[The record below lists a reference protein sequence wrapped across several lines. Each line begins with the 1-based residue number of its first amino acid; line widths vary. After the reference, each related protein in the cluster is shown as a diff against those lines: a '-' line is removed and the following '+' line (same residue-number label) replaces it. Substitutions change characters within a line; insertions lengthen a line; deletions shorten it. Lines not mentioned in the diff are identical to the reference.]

1 MSSDETRTPS
11 STGPSTGSSS
21 KQSGDQ
27 SHSSSQSQAST
38 FDTQPPSSQEPS
50 DTISQAWGQLAVIG
64 SSTCYE
70 LIKNEYKIGRG
81 KDCDIILRNNER
93 PTLTST
99 LWKACSKQHFL
110 IYMENK
116 RSGRYIFL
124 KDLSSNGTV
133 VNEDFIG
140 SGKFTVISSG
150 DVISLVDKDHKV
162 PQNI

>member
-64 SSTCYE
+64 SSTCY
-70 LIKNEYKIGRG
+70 G
-81 KDCDIILRNNER
+81 NNHFSSYC
-93 PTLTST
+93 ST
-99 LWKACSKQHFL
+99 VTFFL
-110 IYMENK
+110 
-116 RSGRYIFL
+116 
-124 KDLSSNGTV
+124 SNLMYF
-133 VNEDFIG
+133 FI
-140 SGKFTVISSG
+140 TI
-150 DVISLVDKDHKV
+150 
-162 PQNI
+162 